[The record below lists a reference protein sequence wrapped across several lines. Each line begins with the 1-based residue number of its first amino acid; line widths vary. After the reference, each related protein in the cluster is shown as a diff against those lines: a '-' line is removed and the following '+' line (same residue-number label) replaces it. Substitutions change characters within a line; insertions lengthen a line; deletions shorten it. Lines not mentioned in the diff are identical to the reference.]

1 MEYAAIAASAAAVI
15 GQLIN
20 MGMQVEA
27 QNLRQRIADQYGPD
41 ILPELDRVTAQEVA
55 KTSFGDIKEDPS
67 LRDTQMKAIDALM
80 QAYDQGGNTPADI
93 AAMQLAN
100 DTVSRNAVGGQ
111 MALEQLLAQRGMGTS
126 PAALASR
133 QSTQQDR
140 LATLGGMA
148 RQNAVDA
155 RQRAL
160 QALMGGAS
168 LAGDVRNT
176 DYQHAANQAQA
187 QDALNQF
194 NASARERAAN
204 ANNNL
209 VLSAYDANMQRL
221 AAQSNAING
230 VATGYQN
237 LGQQAA
243 NMGAGVGQ
251 AALTW
256 GTMKKKEE

>member
-1 MEYAAIAASAAAVI
+1 MEFGAIAGTAAAVI

-27 QNLRQRIADQYGPD
+27 QNLRQRIANQYGPD

-55 KTSFGDIKEDPS
+55 KTSFGDIKEDSS
-67 LRDTQMKAIDALM
+67 LRNTQTKAIDALM

-111 MALEQLLAQRGMGTS
+111 MALEQSLAQRGIGTS
-126 PAALASR
+126 PAGLASR

-168 LAGDVRNT
+168 LAGDVRQT

-209 VLSAYDANMQRL
+209 ALSAYDANMQRL
-221 AAQSNAING
+221 AAQSNALNG